1 MSAIKARIFSHC
13 TTNVNP
19 HSEWQIN
26 RWLADNPAIEIVQML
41 QSESMV
47 SRDTG
52 LELNLTITLLYRQ
65 TADEA

>member
-1 MSAIKARIFSHC
+1 MSAIKSKIFSHC

-19 HSEWQIN
+19 HTELQMN
-26 RWLADNPAIEIVQML
+26 HWLADNPDIEIVKMV

-47 SRDTG
+47 SRDSG

-65 TADEA
+65 TADET

>member
-1 MSAIKARIFSHC
+1 MSTIKAKIFSHC

-19 HSEWQIN
+19 HSELQIN
-26 RWLADNPAIEIVQML
+26 NWLADNPDIEIVKMV

-65 TADEA
+65 MADDA

>member
-1 MSAIKARIFSHC
+1 MSAIKAKTFSHC

-19 HSEWQIN
+19 HSELQIN

-47 SRDTG
+47 SRDTR

>member
-1 MSAIKARIFSHC
+1 MSTIKAKIFSHC

-19 HSEWQIN
+19 HSELQIN
-26 RWLADNPAIEIVQML
+26 NWLADNPDIEIVKMV

-65 TADEA
+65 MDDDA

>member
-1 MSAIKARIFSHC
+1 MSAIKAKIFSHC

-19 HSEWQIN
+19 HSELQIN
-26 RWLADNPAIEIVQML
+26 RWLADNPGIEIVKMV

-47 SRDTG
+47 SRDSG

-65 TADEA
+65 MADDA

>member
-1 MSAIKARIFSHC
+1 MSVIKAKIFSHC

-19 HSEWQIN
+19 HSELQIN
-26 RWLADNPAIEIVQML
+26 RWLADNPDIDIVKML

-47 SRDTG
+47 TRDTG

-65 TADEA
+65 MTDDG

>member
-1 MSAIKARIFSHC
+1 MSAIKAKIFSHC

-19 HSEWQIN
+19 HSELQIN
-26 RWLADNPAIEIVQML
+26 RWLADNPDIDIVKML

-65 TADEA
+65 MADDA

>member
-1 MSAIKARIFSHC
+1 MSAIKAKVFSHC

-19 HSEWQIN
+19 HSELQIN
-26 RWLADNPAIEIVQML
+26 HWLADNPHIEIVNML

-65 TADEA
+65 TAENA

>member
-1 MSAIKARIFSHC
+1 MSAIKAKIFSHC

-19 HSEWQIN
+19 HSELQIN
-26 RWLADNPAIEIVQML
+26 RWLADNPGIEIVKMV

-47 SRDTG
+47 SRDSG

-65 TADEA
+65 MADET

>member
-1 MSAIKARIFSHC
+1 MSAIKAKVFSHC

-19 HSEWQIN
+19 LSELQIN
-26 RWLADNPAIEIVQML
+26 HWLADNPHIEIVNML

-65 TADEA
+65 TAENA

>member
-1 MSAIKARIFSHC
+1 MSAIKAKIFSHC

-19 HSEWQIN
+19 HSELQIN
-26 RWLADNPAIEIVQML
+26 HWLADHPDIEIVKML

-47 SRDTG
+47 SRDSG

-65 TADEA
+65 MADDA

>member
-1 MSAIKARIFSHC
+1 MNAIKVKIFSHC

-19 HSEWQIN
+19 HTELQMN
-26 RWLADNPAIEIVQML
+26 NWLADNPGIEIVKMV

-47 SRDTG
+47 VRERG

-65 TADEA
+65 VADDA

>member
-1 MSAIKARIFSHC
+1 MRTIKAKIFSHC

-19 HSEWQIN
+19 HSELQIN
-26 RWLADNPAIEIVQML
+26 NWLADNPDIEIVKMV

-47 SRDTG
+47 SRDSG

-65 TADEA
+65 MADDA

>member
-1 MSAIKARIFSHC
+1 MSAIKAKVFSHC

-19 HSEWQIN
+19 HSELQIN
-26 RWLADNPAIEIVQML
+26 HWLADNPNIEIVNML

-65 TADEA
+65 TADAA